1 MYYSHTHT
9 THDTVRTL
17 DIFDFVSLIPYRT
30 SRFLILSPDPGPSS
44 KHASQHS
51 SLTGICPPESGD
63 VSRVSAVKNETQ
75 SQTIDLLPFVSP
87 ATILAA
93 DHTWLYAAGERG
105 AARGELPP
113 AGFSPADFSLCLL
126 RLRASGL
133 LVRIRVRVR
142 VS

>member
-1 MYYSHTHT
+1 M
-9 THDTVRTL
+9 TL
-17 DIFDFVSLIPYRT
+17 VV
-30 SRFLILSPDPGPSS
+30 
-44 KHASQHS
+44 K
-51 SLTGICPPESGD
+51 LTFPESGD
-63 VSRVSAVKNETQ
+63 VSHVSSDITKYET
-75 SQTIDLLPFVSP
+75 QTIDLLPFVSP

-133 LVRIRVRVR
+133 LVRVRVR

>member
-1 MYYSHTHT
+1 MTDVCH
-9 THDTVRTL
+9 
-17 DIFDFVSLIPYRT
+17 VS
-30 SRFLILSPDPGPSS
+30 S
-44 KHASQHS
+44 
-51 SLTGICPPESGD
+51 
-63 VSRVSAVKNETQ
+63 KNET
-75 SQTIDLLPFVSP
+75 QTIDLLPFVSP

-133 LVRIRVRVR
+133 LVRVRVRVR

>member
-1 MYYSHTHT
+1 MPSG
-9 THDTVRTL
+9 VRRGL
-17 DIFDFVSLIPYRT
+17 CHVFQS
-30 SRFLILSPDPGPSS
+30 
-44 KHASQHS
+44 
-51 SLTGICPPESGD
+51 
-63 VSRVSAVKNETQ
+63 KNET
-75 SQTIDLLPFVSP
+75 QTIDLLPFVSP

-133 LVRIRVRVR
+133 LVRVRVRVR
-142 VS
+142 VSEG

>member
-1 MYYSHTHT
+1 MPSG
-9 THDTVRTL
+9 VRCGL
-17 DIFDFVSLIPYRT
+17 CHVFQS
-30 SRFLILSPDPGPSS
+30 
-44 KHASQHS
+44 
-51 SLTGICPPESGD
+51 
-63 VSRVSAVKNETQ
+63 KNET
-75 SQTIDLLPFVSP
+75 QTIDLLPFVSP

-133 LVRIRVRVR
+133 LVRVRVRVR
-142 VS
+142 VSEG

>member
-1 MYYSHTHT
+1 MADFSNLAA
-9 THDTVRTL
+9 RT
-17 DIFDFVSLIPYRT
+17 
-30 SRFLILSPDPGPSS
+30 PGR
-44 KHASQHS
+44 A
-51 SLTGICPPESGD
+51 
-63 VSRVSAVKNETQ
+63 
-75 SQTIDLLPFVSP
+75 QTIDLLPFVSP

-133 LVRIRVRVR
+133 LVRVRVR